1 MIPQHDFSARD
12 PGMTNTFKA
21 PVVEGRDWLGWT
33 VLALSLL
40 VTVLAWF
47 MAQQAIDNRAEDRF
61 NFEILDAEERIK
73 IRMVEYEQA
82 LRGGVALINA
92 QGVPSAP
99 VWKSYVD
106 SLKLQDVF
114 PGIQGFAFALRVD
127 SGNLD
132 AHTKDLHAQGF
143 TDYRVTPP
151 GDRPLSF
158 PIVRIEPFDQRNQ
171 RAFGYDMFSEPVR
184 RAAMLAAMETGQ
196 TAVSG
201 LVQLKQEDQ
210 NDPQPGFLMYLPVYQ
225 QGMPLSS
232 PAERRDAIIGFVYSP
247 FRAGDL
253 FGNVLG
259 DENIPLS
266 FRLYDAQTPM
276 NESLMYDSREYRSDR
291 SNLSAEYESRHKATV
306 PIELAGRTWLGQFE
320 STPDFDRDVHNS
332 TPLLILLAGGVIDI
346 LLFSIITSLARQRQ
360 RLAASNEQLSISD
373 ARHNGLMNALQGQY
387 AFYSLNAQGVLTYMS
402 PSLPRL
408 LGSENLAQGRV
419 LLDALG
425 PQAKGSAITQAIMRA
440 LNGKVSSNYQHEHT
454 ESGSLVVSG
463 FNSPVL
469 NAQGELISVEGVV
482 QDITKRRA
490 AEHELELYRKRLQ
503 DLVEERTSELQRAN
517 QALVQATGNAVRA
530 SQAKSLFLANISHE
544 IRTPLNAIMGL
555 NALLKDEVTD
565 PQAQRHIELVQ
576 ESSRHL
582 QALLEDVLNFSR
594 IESGV
599 ISAECI
605 EFDLRDHLDE
615 VVRLFEPRARE
626 KGLHLFMRF
635 DSTLPRRVQGD
646 PTRYRQV
653 LSNLLSNAI
662 KFSERGEISVALY
675 LDSLSE
681 SELTLRTEVRD
692 EGIGL
697 DVREFDRLVEPFEQA
712 DNTTTRRFGG
722 TGLGLA
728 IAKRLAEVMGGTLSV
743 QSTLGS
749 GSTFVFTVKLR
760 RVQNENAALLP
771 AASHGADRP
780 DFNRARVLVVEDN
793 QLNQEVIKA
802 LLSRMNV
809 DVEIAENGQV
819 AIERLAK
826 NVDFELV
833 LMDVH
838 MPVMNGLDATRA
850 IRNMAGKA
858 RSLPILALTAGASTE
873 DERACREAGMNDFMT
888 KPVNLR
894 LLQQTLMRYLTVAH

>member
-1 MIPQHDFSARD
+1 MA
-12 PGMTNTFKA
+12 GK
-21 PVVEGRDWLGWT
+21 DWLGWT

-61 NFEILDAEERIK
+61 KFEVLDAEERIK

-92 QGVPSAP
+92 QGVPSAS

-106 SLKLQDVF
+106 SLQLQDVF

-143 TDYRVTPP
+143 PDYRVTPP
-151 GDRPLSF
+151 GERALSF

-184 RAAMLAAMETGQ
+184 RAAMLAAMESGQ

-201 LVQLKQEDQ
+201 LVQLKQEDKH
-210 NDPQPGFLMYLPVYQ
+210 DPQPGFLMYLPVYQ
-225 QGMPLSS
+225 QGMPVTS
-232 PAERRDAIIGFVYSP
+232 PAQRRDAIIGFVYSP

-253 FGNVLG
+253 FANVLG
-259 DENIPLS
+259 DEKIPLS

-276 NESLMYDSREYRSDR
+276 NESLMYDSREQRSDTVFAD
-291 SNLSAEYESRHKATV
+291 NYESRHTATV
-306 PIELAGRTWLGQFE
+306 PIELAGRTWIGQFE
-320 STPDFDRDVHNS
+320 STADFDRDVHNS

-346 LLFSIITSLARQRQ
+346 LLFAIITSLARQRQ
-360 RLAASNEQLSISD
+360 RLAASNERLSVSD

-419 LLDALG
+419 LLDNLG
-425 PQAKGSAITQAIMRA
+425 PQAKGSAITQAITRA
-440 LNGKVSSNYQHEHT
+440 LSGKVSSTYQHEHS

-517 QALVQATGNAVRA
+517 QALVQATSNAVRA

-555 NALLKDEVTD
+555 NALLQDEVTD
-565 PQAQRHIELVQ
+565 PDAQRHIAQVQ

-582 QALLEDVLNFSR
+582 HALLEDVLNFSR

-599 ISAECI
+599 IHAESI
-605 EFDLRDHLDE
+605 EFDVREHLDE
-615 VVRLFEPRARE
+615 VVRLFEARARE
-626 KGLHLFMRF
+626 KGLSIFIRF
-635 DSTLPRRVQGD
+635 DSTLPRRAQGD

-662 KFSERGEISVALY
+662 KFSDEGEISVALFV
-675 LDSLSE
+675 DSLDDDT
-681 SELTLRTEVRD
+681 LTLRTEVSD
-692 EGIGL
+692 QGIGL
-697 DVREFDRLVEPFEQA
+697 DVKQFDRLVEPFEQA

-743 QSTLGS
+743 ESTPQR
-749 GSTFVFTVKLR
+749 GSTFMFTVKLK
-760 RVQNENAALLP
+760 RVQNENEAPLP
-771 AASHGADRP
+771 PAVKGADRP

-802 LLSRMNV
+802 LLGRMNV

-819 AIERLAK
+819 AVGRLSREA
-826 NVDFELV
+826 DFDLV

-850 IRNMAGKA
+850 IRNMTGKA
-858 RSLPILALTAGASTE
+858 RTLPILALTAGASTD
-873 DERACREAGMNDFMT
+873 DERSCREAGMNDFMT

-894 LLQQTLMRYLTVAH
+894 LLQQTLMRYLTIKH

>member
-1 MIPQHDFSARD
+1 MKSPHLTPEVA
-12 PGMTNTFKA
+12 
-21 PVVEGRDWLGWT
+21 GRDWLGWA
-33 VLALSLL
+33 VLSLSLL

-47 MAQQAIDNRAEDRF
+47 MAQQAIDKRAEDRF
-61 NFEILDAEERIK
+61 NFEVLDAEERIK

-92 QGVPSAP
+92 QGLPSAP
-99 VWKSYVD
+99 VWKQYVD
-106 SLKLQDVF
+106 SLRLQDVF

-132 AHTKDLHAQGF
+132 AHVQDLHAQGF
-143 TDYRVTPP
+143 ADYQVSPP
-151 GDRPLSF
+151 GDRALSF

-184 RAAMLAAMETGQ
+184 RAAMLAAMESGQ

-210 NDPQPGFLMYLPVYQ
+210 HDPQPGFLMYLPVYQ
-225 QGMPLSS
+225 QGMPVSD
-232 PAERRDAIIGFVYSP
+232 PAQRRDAIIGFVYSP

-253 FGNVLG
+253 FKNVLG
-259 DENIPLS
+259 DDNIPLS
-266 FRLYDAQTPM
+266 FRLYDAETPM
-276 NESLMYDSREYRSDR
+276 SESLMYDSREKRATGGSPVAYV
-291 SNLSAEYESRHKATV
+291 SRHSATV
-306 PIELAGRTWLGQFE
+306 PIELAGRTWIGQFE
-320 STPDFDRDVHNS
+320 STADFDRDVHNN
-332 TPLLILLAGGVIDI
+332 TPLLILLAGGVIDV
-346 LLFSIITSLARQRQ
+346 LLFAIITSLARQRQ
-360 RLAASNEQLSISD
+360 RLAASNEQLSVSD

-408 LGSENLAQGRV
+408 LGSDSLTVGCV
-419 LLDALG
+419 LLDNLG
-425 PQAKGSAITQAIMRA
+425 TQTKDSTIAQAINRA
-440 LNGKVSSNYQHEHT
+440 LNGKVSSNYQHEHND
-454 ESGSLVVSG
+454 SSSMVVSG

-503 DLVEERTSELQRAN
+503 DLVDERTSELQRAN
-517 QALVQATGNAVRA
+517 QALVQATSNAVRA

-555 NALLKDEVTD
+555 NTLLQEEVTD
-565 PQAQRHIELVQ
+565 PNAQRHIEQVQ

-599 ISAECI
+599 VKAESI
-605 EFDLRDHLDE
+605 AFNLRDHLEE
-615 VVRLFEPRARE
+615 VLRLFKPRARE
-626 KGLHLFMRF
+626 KGLSMSVNV
-635 DSTLPRRVQGD
+635 DSTLPQRVQGD

-662 KFSERGEISVALY
+662 KFSDKGEISVALFV
-675 LDSLSE
+675 DSLDDRK
-681 SELTLRTEVRD
+681 LRLRTEVRD

-697 DVREFDRLVEPFEQA
+697 DVKQFNRLVEPFEQA

-743 QSTLGS
+743 QSTLER
-749 GSTFVFTVKLR
+749 GSTFTFTVELTR
-760 RVQNENAALLP
+760 SMDENEP
-771 AASHGADRP
+771 APSSASKGPQRP

-793 QLNQEVIKA
+793 LLNQEVIKA
-802 LLSRMNV
+802 LLARMNV
-809 DVEIAENGQV
+809 DVEMAENGKV
-819 AIERLAK
+819 AVERLES
-826 NVDFELV
+826 DPGFELV

-850 IRNMAGKA
+850 IRKMPGKA
-858 RSLPILALTAGASTE
+858 GSLPILALTAGASTE

-894 LLQQTLMRYLTVAH
+894 LLQHNLMRYLAVVN